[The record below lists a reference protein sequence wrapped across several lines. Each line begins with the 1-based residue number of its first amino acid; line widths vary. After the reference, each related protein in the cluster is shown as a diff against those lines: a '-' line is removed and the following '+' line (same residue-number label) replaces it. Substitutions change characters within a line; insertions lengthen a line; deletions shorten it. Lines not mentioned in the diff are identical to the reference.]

1 MGQSMSETQ
10 PGGLLVRAKRLT
22 SLARQAR
29 EGAEAV
35 QDHTRTETALA
46 KLDSS
51 LRELEAAVRLQSK
64 LVEKAVAAQTEI
76 DLTKAPEELKKH
88 ILTVGRPSPQL
99 LQARANDAGKAVR
112 ALSDA
117 ASSTWASWAQGRLDE
132 LPVDRLARLGFE
144 RKGVE
149 LRLESIRRI
158 ATAPPTSD
166 SVDTFI
172 SSFDSVASRLAKVEP
187 EGPLDA
193 LLAKLPCHLD
203 ELTDD
208 ELRMLRDDH
217 ADIAAQIILR
227 VE

>member
-1 MGQSMSETQ
+1 MSETQ

-51 LRELEAAVRLQSK
+51 LRELETAVRLQSK
-64 LVEKAVAAQTEI
+64 LVEKGVAAQTEF

-88 ILTVGRPSPQL
+88 IVTVGRPSPQL

-117 ASSTWASWAQGRLDE
+117 ASSAWSSWAQSQLDE

-149 LRLESIRRI
+149 LRLESMRRI
-158 ATAPPTSD
+158 ATAPPTPD
-166 SVDTFI
+166 SVDAFT
-172 SSFDSVASRLAKVEP
+172 SSFDTVASRLAKVEP

-217 ADIAAQIILR
+217 ADIAAQIVLR

>member
-1 MGQSMSETQ
+1 MGQPMSETQ

-35 QDHTRTETALA
+35 QDHTRTETALS

-51 LRELEAAVRLQSK
+51 LRELETAVRLQSK
-64 LVEKAVAAQTEI
+64 LVDNGVASKTEI
-76 DLTKAPEELKKH
+76 DLTKAAEELKKH
-88 ILTVGRPSPQL
+88 IVAVGRPSPQL
-99 LQARANDAGKAVR
+99 LQARAKDAGKAVR

-117 ASSTWASWAQGRLDE
+117 ASLAWAGWAQSRLDE
-132 LPVDRLARLGFE
+132 LPIDRLARLGFD
-144 RKGVE
+144 RRSVE
-149 LRLESIRRI
+149 LRLENLRRLSI
-158 ATAPPTSD
+158 ASPTSD
-166 SVDTFI
+166 SVDAFI
-172 SSFDSVASRLAKVEP
+172 SSFDAVAARLAKVEP

>member
-1 MGQSMSETQ
+1 MGQPMSETQ

-35 QDHTRTETALA
+35 QDHTRTETALS
-46 KLDSS
+46 KLDSA
-51 LRELEAAVRLQSK
+51 LRELETAVRLQSK
-64 LVEKAVAAQTEI
+64 LVDKGVAAQTEI

-88 ILTVGRPSPQL
+88 IVTVGRPSPQL

-117 ASSTWASWAQGRLDE
+117 ASSAWASWAQSRLDE
-132 LPVDRLARLGFE
+132 LPIDRLARLGFE
-144 RKGVE
+144 RRGVE
-149 LRLESIRRI
+149 LRLETMRRL
-158 ATAPPTSD
+158 ATALPTPD

-172 SSFDSVASRLAKVEP
+172 GSLDSVAARLAKVEP

-193 LLAKLPCHLD
+193 LLAKFPCHLD
-203 ELTDD
+203 ELTHD

>member
-51 LRELEAAVRLQSK
+51 LRELETAVRLQSK
-64 LVEKAVAAQTEI
+64 LVEKGVAAQTEF

-88 ILTVGRPSPQL
+88 IVTVGRPSPQL

-117 ASSTWASWAQGRLDE
+117 ASSAWSSWAQSQLDE

-149 LRLESIRRI
+149 LRLESMRRI
-158 ATAPPTSD
+158 ATAPPTPD
-166 SVDTFI
+166 SVDAFT
-172 SSFDSVASRLAKVEP
+172 SSFDTVASRLAKVEP

-217 ADIAAQIILR
+217 ADIAAQIVLR

>member
-1 MGQSMSETQ
+1 MSEMQ

-22 SLARQAR
+22 TLARQAR

-51 LRELEAAVRLQSK
+51 LRELETAVRLQSK
-64 LVEKAVAAQTEI
+64 LVEKGVAAQTEI

-88 ILTVGRPSPQL
+88 IVTVGRPSPQL

-117 ASSTWASWAQGRLDE
+117 AWSAWSSWARSRLEE
-132 LPVDRLARLGFE
+132 LPFDRLARLGFE
-144 RKGVE
+144 RKSVE
-149 LRLESIRRI
+149 LRLESMRRL
-158 ATAPPTSD
+158 ATAPPTPD

-172 SSFDSVASRLAKVEP
+172 SSFDTVASRLAKVEP

-217 ADIAAQIILR
+217 ADIAAQIVLR